1 MSIGSTAVL
10 PCLASGF
17 PVPEITWSKVRWRD
31 GGWGWKGLWGLPVGA
46 DPPSAVPQLEG
57 ELPAGARV
65 QGNVLTLPAVRPEDA
80 GVYTCVAA
88 NHRGQQTAYYVLK
101 VQGEDRQM
109 DRWMEGSRG

>member
-1 MSIGSTAVL
+1 MEGWRVGVEGAV
-10 PCLASGF
+10 
-17 PVPEITWSKVRWRD
+17 
-31 GGWGWKGLWGLPVGA
+31 GLPVGA

-88 NHRGQQTAYYVLK
+88 NHRG
-101 VQGEDRQM
+101 DRK
-109 DRWMEGSRG
+109 SVV